1 MSFRKE
7 KKFMLTKSQIYEVKK
22 NLNLLGMKELYP
34 ARKISSIYFDNKN
47 FDIYKDSEEG
57 VLPRKK
63 IRVRWYN
70 EKKEFKKEIKISSL
84 EGRFKVNEKLD
95 LIDNKKKI
103 EKLIFFDQ
111 IYGPLSAKILI
122 NYNREYYIFKHLRIT
137 FDNDISYTNLRD
149 INYANYNENF
159 CVMELKSEFKT
170 SDDYIEKIFNYT
182 NSRFSKYCNGINNLN
197 SLIY

>member
-22 NLNLLGMKELYP
+22 NLNLLGMKELYSE
-34 ARKISSIYFDNKN
+34 RKISSIYFDNKN

-70 EKKEFKKEIKISSL
+70 KKKEFNKEIKISSH

-95 LIDNKKKI
+95 LIDNKKNI

-111 IYGPLSAKILI
+111 IYGSLSAKILI
-122 NYNREYYIFKHLRIT
+122 NYNREYFTFKHLRIT
-137 FDNDISYTNLRD
+137 FDNNISYTNLKD
-149 INYANYNENF
+149 INYTNYNENF
-159 CVMELKSEFKT
+159 CVMEIKSEFKT

-197 SLIY
+197 LLIY